1 MRDEETAG
9 KGEEEVT
16 DVETLMECRLAT
28 MEERALSRQIE
39 RLSMIGGPRGVGSQ
53 AMEAAGDRRTNNTAA
68 KQMQQLDGLIEKL
81 MRKRGENLK
90 IIQRAEAV
98 IEKIKERKD
107 RVVIRC
113 YYIEGQSEYEIAQD
127 MDMSRQWVNQRRG
140 QILDSLG
147 QKRKNFKQ

>member
-1 MRDEETAG
+1 M
-9 KGEEEVT
+9 T

-68 KQMQQLDGLIEKL
+68 KQMQQLDGLIERL
-81 MRKRGENLK
+81 VRKRGENLN
-90 IIQRAEAV
+90 IIKRAEAV
-98 IEKIKERKD
+98 IERIKERKD

-113 YYIEGQSEYEIAQD
+113 YYVEGQSEYEIAEE
-127 MDMSRQWVNQRRG
+127 MDMSRQWVNQRRM
-140 QILDSLG
+140 QILASMGNKNKKNSTNG
-147 QKRKNFKQ
+147 QNVLK